1 MSSVRNRL
9 FYTESLRHT
18 AIYAALFAGSMVV
31 LIAVVYLI
39 LDNSFKANLMR
50 EVDDDLTSI
59 RTAYSTAKKGR
70 EVHEAEEMITDRL
83 LAPDVED
90 IFLLQRGAVR
100 LAGNVPPMAVRI
112 GAFSVQ
118 LPAVETR
125 GPTGGK
131 RLVMGRGLMLS
142 DRIFA
147 FVGRDL
153 HQVRETE
160 TGILYA
166 FGLVLFVSL
175 ILASISGLLLSRT
188 FLRRVD
194 AITATC
200 NGIMAGRLSERI
212 TDSGKVTEFELLG
225 QAINA
230 ILDRIQI

>member
-1 MSSVRNRL
+1 
-9 FYTESLRHT
+9 
-18 AIYAALFAGSMVV
+18 
-31 LIAVVYLI
+31 
-39 LDNSFKANLMR
+39 
-50 EVDDDLTSI
+50 
-59 RTAYSTAKKGR
+59 
-70 EVHEAEEMITDRL
+70 
-83 LAPDVED
+83 
-90 IFLLQRGAVR
+90 
-100 LAGNVPPMAVRI
+100 MAVRI

-212 TDSGKVTEFELLG
+212 PDSGKVTEFERLG

-230 ILDRIQI
+230 MLDRIQILMDSLRQVSTDIAHDLRTPLTHMRHRLERARNEAESPQDYAAAVDGAVAECDKLLGMFTALLRIAQIEAGARRAEWKQYAISTAR